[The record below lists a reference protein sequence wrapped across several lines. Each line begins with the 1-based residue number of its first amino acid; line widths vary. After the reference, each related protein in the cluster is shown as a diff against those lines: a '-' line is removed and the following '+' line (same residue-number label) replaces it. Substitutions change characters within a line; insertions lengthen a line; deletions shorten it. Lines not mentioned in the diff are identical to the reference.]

1 MRKTIEVKGA
11 RENNLKNMNVK
22 IPRNKFTV
30 ITGVSGSGKSSLAY
44 DVIYA
49 EGQRRLLD
57 SLSAFSQRY
66 IPQPR
71 KADVDFVFGLSPV
84 VAIMQRKAVRNPRS
98 TVGTLTDIYDYLR
111 LLYSIAG
118 SAHCPYCGYEIPI
131 KTVNQIIERIQ
142 NLPEGTS
149 VEIRAPVVKIYN
161 EDYDYLFTQL
171 RTRGYRKFKID
182 GEYFDSGDK
191 QELDEYQEHQIEAV
205 LDRVVIRNE
214 DLRPILETTIDNG
227 MRVGEGFLVFELSH
241 PEGHTD
247 RFASF
252 YQDFACPEH
261 HVAMRELEPYYFSFN
276 NLDSAC
282 ITCKGIGQHLKADPR
297 LVVEKPGKSIRQ
309 GALSKTYM
317 SMKHAYRYTL
327 MYSLAKHFNYSLD
340 VPYNDLP
347 VSAKNVLLYGTE
359 GEKFELIEPPDV
371 SKRVPQ
377 AGQHIAYDGLIPRID
392 RWYKQR
398 SEKGASTPGNAAL
411 LDLARAVMVEHT
423 CPDCQGTRLQPQRLC
438 VTVGGMNIYQACTIP
453 LDELKVILETL
464 DIPAQKAEIAKSIVR
479 ELITRVSLLV
489 EIGVG
494 YLSLNRKISTISGG
508 ESQRVRLSTQIGSG
522 LMGMMYILDEPS
534 IGLHA
539 RDSIRIINTLKTLRD
554 IGNSVIVV
562 EHDPETIS
570 SADHV
575 IEIGPGAGIHGGKV
589 VAQGTVEKIK
599 RSAASL
605 TGQYLSGRKQIDL
618 PTERRSPNGNWLH
631 IRGACENNLKNIN
644 VEIPLGVF
652 ICVTGVSGSGK
663 SSLIH
668 DVLYKS
674 LHSKLQ
680 DHRTI
685 PGEVD
690 DIEGIDQ
697 VNSVVNI
704 DQDPIGSYWTSNPA
718 TYIGIYDHVRK
729 LFASLPE
736 SEARGYTLSNFSY
749 NSKEGGGRCEEC
761 GGRGV
766 IITPLQFMPDV
777 ENLCPVCKGYRYQKE
792 ILEIEYQGKNIYDVL
807 DMDFEEAE
815 TFFGDI
821 PPILRKVKVMNQLG
835 MGYLKLGQTT
845 DTLSGGEAQRVKLAS
860 ELAKVKRGH
869 RLYILDEPTTGL
881 HLDDIQRLLDC
892 LNALVDAGHTVI
904 VIEHHMDVIKTADYI
919 IDLGPEGGNQGGYV
933 VAKGTP
939 EEIRETPESYTG
951 QYLKQVLNIREK
963 ATEPA

>member
-57 SLSAFSQRY
+57 SLSAFSRRY

-118 SAHCPYCGYEIPI
+118 TAHCPYCGHEIPI

-142 NLPEGTS
+142 DLPEGTS

-171 RTRGYRKFKID
+171 RSRGYRKFLID

-191 QELDEYQEHQIEAV
+191 LELDEYQEYQIEAV

-214 DLRPILETTIDNG
+214 DLRLTLEATIDNG
-227 MRVGEGFLVFELSH
+227 MRVGEGFLVLQLSH
-241 PEGHTD
+241 PEQQAD
-247 RFASF
+247 RFANF
-252 YQDFACPEH
+252 YQDFTCPEH

-276 NLDSAC
+276 VADSAC
-282 ITCKGIGQHLKADPR
+282 KTCDGIGQHLRADPR
-297 LVVEKPGKSIRQ
+297 LLVVHPHKSIRQ
-309 GALSKTYM
+309 GALTNTYM
-317 SMKHAYRYTL
+317 SLKHPYRYTL

-347 VSAKNVLLYGTE
+347 ESAKNVIMFGTG

-371 SKRVPQ
+371 PKRVPQ
-377 AGQHIAYDGLIPRID
+377 AGQSIAYEGLVPSVD
-392 RWYKQR
+392 RWYKRQR
-398 SEKGASTPGNAAL
+398 EVRTPGHNL
-411 LDLARAVMVEHT
+411 LELVRAVMVEHK

-438 VTVGGMNIYQACTIP
+438 VTIGGLNIHQACTLPI
-453 LDELKVILETL
+453 DELSGIFETL
-464 DIPAQKAEIAKSIVR
+464 EIPADKAIAAESIIR
-479 ELITRVSLLV
+479 EVVTGISLLV

-494 YLSLNRKISTISGG
+494 YLSLNRELSTISGG

-539 RDSIRIINTLKTLRD
+539 RDSIRIIKTLKTLRD

-575 IEIGPGAGIHGGKV
+575 IEIGPGPGVHGGKV

-599 RSAASL
+599 KSKASL
-605 TGQYLSGRKQIDL
+605 TGQYLSGRKQIDVRA
-618 PTERRSPNGNWLH
+618 ERRSPNGNWLH
-631 IRGACENNLKNIN
+631 IIGARENNLQNIN
-644 VEIPLGVF
+644 VKIPLGVF

-668 DVLYKS
+668 EIVYKS
-674 LHSKLQ
+674 LHSKLRDQ
-680 DHRTI
+680 RTI

-704 DQDPIGSYWTSNPA
+704 DQMPIGSYWTSNPA
-718 TYIGIYDHVRK
+718 TYIGIHNHIRK
-729 LFASLPE
+729 LFANLSE
-736 SEARGYTLSNFSY
+736 SKERGYTKSNFSY

-761 GGRGV
+761 NGRGV
-766 IITPLQFMPDV
+766 IITPLQFMADV
-777 ENLCPVCKGYRYQKE
+777 ESLCPVCKGYRYQKE

-807 DMDFEEAE
+807 NMDFEEAE

-835 MGYLKLGQTT
+835 LGYLKLGQTT

-869 RLYILDEPTTGL
+869 RLYLLDEPTTGL

-933 VAKGTP
+933 VAQGTP
-939 EEIRETPESYTG
+939 EEILEIPESYTG

-963 ATEPA
+963 AVEPA